1 MTYEERL
8 KWLKE
13 SHEQLLT
20 KKNHPIEGNG
30 VYERYANPVLTADH
44 APLEWRYDLHK
55 ETNPYLME
63 RFGIH
68 AAFNSGAIKFG
79 GKYVLVARVEGADRK
94 SFFAVAESED
104 GTEERPI
111 HCTYSY
117 GKPVAGEGH
126 FIHTYKHDGNPLPSF
141 EGEPELVKIAG
152 DIDDFSL
159 LIWDSLNRENRVSLF
174 VRFIDIETGATESR
188 IINANK

>member
-63 RFGIH
+63 RSIQVPSSSEANMSLWQELRELTGSLSSLWRRALMESIISVS
-68 AAFNSGAIKFG
+68 AP
-79 GKYVLVARVEGADRK
+79 VL
-94 SFFAVAESED
+94 
-104 GTEERPI
+104 
-111 HCTYSY
+111 
-117 GKPVAGEGH
+117 
-126 FIHTYKHDGNPLPSF
+126 
-141 EGEPELVKIAG
+141 
-152 DIDDFSL
+152 
-159 LIWDSLNRENRVSLF
+159 
-174 VRFIDIETGATESR
+174 
-188 IINANK
+188 